1 MKECQTCLRC
11 FPDDLTLC
19 PNDGVV
25 LKHSIHAETVL
36 EGRYQLEKRIGQ
48 GGMGIVYKGRHV
60 YLKTM
65 HAIKV
70 ILPDLVGNDPS
81 LATRFRQEA
90 MAAAAIRH
98 LNVVSVTDFG
108 MEQGV
113 LPFLVMEFVKG
124 RSLHEVLVEERK
136 LSLERAVEIVSA
148 VGAGVHAAHTMGIV
162 HRDLKP
168 LNIMLQEGLDIS
180 ESVRVLDFGLAK
192 IKSSEWLGS
201 FVQAETTGLLGSPFY
216 MAPELWSEEEE
227 PDPHADIYSLGIIL
241 YQMLAGDVPFK
252 GPSAATVMRKHLMSE
267 PPAFAS
273 LGARVPKQIE
283 AVVNHALQKNPA
295 ARPQTMQDFINELR
309 EAMDQA
315 KASPEYEQ
323 LHKVDLQA
331 DTIQMS
337 EDTFGQLQG
346 PPTNSG
352 LSEET
357 IIAQKSSETSR
368 TDVPVTVEHKGTF
381 PRSLRWLAA
390 VILPLIL
397 VAMGYGVYKWRQTR
411 GSVEHTVPQMP
422 TAPIKAEMVA
432 IPGGTFM
439 MGRDDVSLES
449 TPFDLNQW
457 PANPVK
463 VGDFYMDRTEVT
475 NTEYAEFVRDTKYQP
490 PGGWKGDNPPPGQ
503 EMWPVRDVSSADAQ
517 AFAEWR
523 SKRDNVTYRL
533 PTEEEWEYAARN
545 GDQATLYPW
554 GKEWSDEKANV
565 GTESIKP
572 VGSYPQGASR
582 WGLLDLIG
590 NVWEWTS
597 SKPSNYPGNNIL
609 KIAPTERDWLIVRG
623 GSFVDIGR
631 GELAITATRR
641 RWIPATTRN
650 PRIGFRL
657 VREGQKEPAQVK
669 SE

>member
-11 FPDDLTLC
+11 FPDNLTLC
-19 PNDGVV
+19 PNDGGV
-25 LKHSIHAETVL
+25 LKHSIRAETVL

-124 RSLHEVLVEERK
+124 RSLHELLVEEKK
-136 LSLERAVEIVSA
+136 LSLERAVEIVTA

-216 MAPELWSEEEE
+216 MAPELWSDEEE

-252 GPSAATVMRKHLMSE
+252 GPSAATVMRKHLMSQ

-273 LGARVPKQIE
+273 LGARVPKQVE
-283 AVVNHALQKNPA
+283 AVVIHALQKNPA
-295 ARPQTMQDFINELR
+295 DRPATMQDFVNELR
-309 EAMDQA
+309 EAMEQA

-323 LHKVDLQA
+323 LHNVDLQA

-337 EDTFGQLQG
+337 EDTVGQLQG
-346 PPTNSG
+346 PSTNAG

-357 IIAQKSSETSR
+357 IVAHRPAETSSS
-368 TDVPVTVEHKGTF
+368 DLPVAVKRKKTF
-381 PRSLRWLAA
+381 PRSFRWIAA
-390 VILPLIL
+390 ALLPLLLIA
-397 VAMGYGVYKWRQTR
+397 VGYGVYKWRQTR
-411 GSVEHTVPQMP
+411 GSVQNAVPQ
-422 TAPIKAEMVA
+422 T
-432 IPGGTFM
+432 
-439 MGRDDVSLES
+439 
-449 TPFDLNQW
+449 
-457 PANPVK
+457 
-463 VGDFYMDRTEVT
+463 
-475 NTEYAEFVRDTKYQP
+475 
-490 PGGWKGDNPPPGQ
+490 
-503 EMWPVRDVSSADAQ
+503 
-517 AFAEWR
+517 
-523 SKRDNVTYRL
+523 
-533 PTEEEWEYAARN
+533 
-545 GDQATLYPW
+545 
-554 GKEWSDEKANV
+554 
-565 GTESIKP
+565 
-572 VGSYPQGASR
+572 
-582 WGLLDLIG
+582 
-590 NVWEWTS
+590 
-597 SKPSNYPGNNIL
+597 
-609 KIAPTERDWLIVRG
+609 
-623 GSFVDIGR
+623 
-631 GELAITATRR
+631 
-641 RWIPATTRN
+641 
-650 PRIGFRL
+650 
-657 VREGQKEPAQVK
+657 QV
-669 SE
+669 